1 MRLRG
6 SQRRLKDGRRFQ
18 KIEGIQSSIDRAEAG
33 EMKQKR
39 FDEMNNSELFSV
51 LTGGHGP
58 MAQLY
63 LRQVILSYR
72 RSHNGKNA
80 SLEEMV
86 KNSGLAET
94 A

>member
-1 MRLRG
+1 
-6 SQRRLKDGRRFQ
+6 
-18 KIEGIQSSIDRAEAG
+18 
-33 EMKQKR
+33 MKQKG